1 MRANSNDFLTKEL
14 RTAEEQIDNYYK
26 ENPLI
31 KLPFANSAWHFM
43 SFCEDISFK
52 EFHSDRDSIHAAAAF
67 ADNFVVHLTYPLLW
81 LRNSCPQGGK
91 VPFSFD
97 DSSYKAAWDL
107 SNLGGNYIPVESA
120 FTLATRGLVEL
131 RLDGTHIT
139 PSPDYAP
146 ETKYEA
152 YDRLI
157 RRKEPKYSYPS
168 LVDLIKEIESSL
180 KVSGES
186 FHYQLNPRI
195 VKHASELLMPLTEGM
210 FSLPDAWQFSNYTMG
225 DFRKFSLS
233 LSAIALIHL
242 QARLL
247 AANLGCYAL
256 GYCNSI
262 FVVEE
267 DELLRR
273 LTRYSGVSEEIIS
286 YLINDLT
293 YGNREI
299 LKPDPAIQPLIK
311 LNHFQYAIMPS
322 LIISCSMERNFAILL
337 NKLPSEKRIYLNL
350 VSEKENIM
358 RESIKNEINIPN
370 TRFFDG
376 RIPGLTQIPDIDLA
390 IINDKEKVCIFT
402 ELKWLIAPA
411 EVREVIEKS
420 EEIQK
425 GINQLLRIS
434 EAIAQDSPPFFS
446 TLTINNDYKL
456 FYLVVSDNTIGM
468 GRIQHPQIPVIQK
481 SHFIKKINMLG
492 CFQKLIE
499 WLSNR
504 NYLPIE
510 DKHYQVIYED
520 FIIDKWT
527 LTWYGIKIL
536 IDEEFD

>member
-1 MRANSNDFLTKEL
+1 MEATTNDFLTKEL
-14 RTAEEQIDNYYK
+14 REVEKQLDNYYK
-26 ENPLI
+26 FNQLT
-31 KLPFANSAWHFM
+31 KLPFAASAWHFM

-52 EFHSDRDSIHAAAAF
+52 EFHSDRDSIHDAAAF
-67 ADNFVVHLTYPLLW
+67 ADNFVVYLTYPLLW

-91 VPFSFD
+91 IPFSFD
-97 DSSYKAAWDL
+97 DSIYKAAWDL
-107 SNLGGNYIPVESA
+107 SILGENYIPIESA
-120 FTLATRGLVEL
+120 FILASRGLVEL
-131 RLDGTHIT
+131 RLEGTHIT

-152 YDRLI
+152 YDRLV

-168 LVDLIKEIESSL
+168 LVYLIEEIESSL
-180 KVSGES
+180 KIRGDK

-210 FSLPDAWQFSNYTMG
+210 FNLPDTWQFSNYTMG
-225 DFRKFSLS
+225 DFRKLSLS

-247 AANLGCYAL
+247 AANLGCKGL

-273 LTRYSGVSEEIIS
+273 LTRYSGVSEDIIS

-322 LIISCSMERNFAILL
+322 LIISCSMERNFTILL

-370 TRFFDG
+370 IRFFDG
-376 RIPGLTQIPDIDLA
+376 HIPGLTQIPDIDLA

-425 GINQLLRIS
+425 GIDQLLRIS
-434 EAIAQDSPPFFS
+434 EAITQDSTPFLS
-446 TLTINNDYKL
+446 TLSIDHDYRL
-456 FYLVVSDNTIGM
+456 YYLVVSDNTIGM

-481 SHFIKKINMLG
+481 GHFIKKINMLG
-492 CFQKLIE
+492 CLHRLIE

-510 DKHYQVIYED
+510 GKHYQVIYKD
-520 FIIDKWT
+520 FTIDKWT